1 MKKCT
6 LILMVALTTASC
18 KKEKEDSTT
27 VNTETQADNATPLT
41 DCLTLEGYYKSKNID
56 EKTEWLKKY
65 GDSVC
70 ECTMEEAIL
79 VDHRVKGSIKEQK
92 QRYVRKWGDI
102 KSIIGS
108 HGYDVYVNID
118 YKGDTITGLTL
129 VDRYISDDETFR
141 FSPVLFKTLA
151 KKYAKDD
158 NSEFHFSFAKLDQK
172 SSGSLQPVVVI
183 QVVTDPSATN
193 SFEGNPYYDYST
205 DPKVIPTDNVPL

>member
-6 LILMVALTTASC
+6 LILMVALTTAAC

-27 VNTETQADNATPLT
+27 VNTETQADNATAST
-41 DCLTLEGYYKSKNID
+41 DCLTLEGYYKLNDIE

-129 VDRYISDDETFR
+129 VDRYISNDETFR

-158 NSEFHFSFAKLDQK
+158 NSEFQFSFAKLDQI
-172 SSGSLQPVVVI
+172 SNGSLQNVVVI